1 MTDGDGE
8 KRMSFIG
15 EEDVLRADGWRKE
28 GLKWKAVH
36 SRDAFF
42 WVSLCPPRLI
52 NNKRECWLD
61 VNYSI
66 QAMESRQLVKGLLTS
81 RKESFLAGSA
91 VKRFG
96 GKWERASNGRS
107 SLNDVSSRWNS
118 LKRIGFLWKTLK
130 NCFENIFSSFQSYAS
145 QNHLRSYQV
154 IRHWS
159 MTSTPP
165 QEISPEKSKW
175 SSKSTQ

>member
-36 SRDAFF
+36 SRDASF

-107 SLNDVSSRWNS
+107 SLNDVSSQWIK
-118 LKRIGFLWKTLK
+118 LAFLK
-130 NCFENIFSSFQSYAS
+130 NFGKLFWKYFLKFLIFRKSEP
-145 QNHLRSYQV
+145 SYQV

-165 QEISPEKSKW
+165 QEIPSKKSKW